1 MKLLDRIILILVLI
15 TIIGATIFLY
25 KGFKSTTVMPTD
37 TLERKIDSL
46 NSKKNSIKVD
56 INKCDT
62 AIYYNKTIYVKEKDN
77 IIKQS
82 PDSDMQFFTNYIRE
96 VGRKLLIDT
105 VSIKITNLIFNEHK
119 YLLVNDSLQKIQINN
134 YKSLVNTLDST
145 LTYKDYQIKIQS
157 NKNNELYIQNKKL
170 SKLNYLFGGISILS
184 IICALIH

>member
-1 MKLLDRIILILVLI
+1 MKFLDRIILILVLI

-25 KGFKSTTVMPTD
+25 RGFKPTTVIPTD

-46 NSKKNSIKVD
+46 NSKRDSIKVD

-105 VSIKITNLIFNEHK
+105 VSIK
-119 YLLVNDSLQKIQINN
+119 NN
-134 YKSLVNTLDST
+134 
-145 LTYKDYQIKIQS
+145 
-157 NKNNELYIQNKKL
+157 
-170 SKLNYLFGGISILS
+170 
-184 IICALIH
+184 

>member
-25 KGFKSTTVMPTD
+25 KGFKPTTVMPTD

-46 NSKKNSIKVD
+46 NSKKDSIKVN

-62 AIYYNKTIYVKEKDN
+62 AIYYNKTIYVKERNN

-82 PDSDMQFFTNYIRE
+82 PDSDLQFFTNYIRE

-105 VSIKITNLIFNEHK
+105 VSIK
-119 YLLVNDSLQKIQINN
+119 
-134 YKSLVNTLDST
+134 
-145 LTYKDYQIKIQS
+145 S
-157 NKNNELYIQNKKL
+157 N
-170 SKLNYLFGGISILS
+170 
-184 IICALIH
+184 

>member
-25 KGFKSTTVMPTD
+25 RGFKPTTVIPTD

-46 NSKKNSIKVD
+46 NSKRDSVKVD

-105 VSIKITNLIFNEHK
+105 VSIK
-119 YLLVNDSLQKIQINN
+119 NN
-134 YKSLVNTLDST
+134 
-145 LTYKDYQIKIQS
+145 
-157 NKNNELYIQNKKL
+157 
-170 SKLNYLFGGISILS
+170 
-184 IICALIH
+184 